1 MPGKVSDYMTRKLV
15 TISPNMGVREA
26 YFLMRDKDIRHLP
39 VVENDELVGIISDRQ
54 LRRPNWAD
62 EAPDI
67 EHPYLLSDDLNV
79 GDVMVTDV
87 ISCHTYETLSKANQK
102 LLDHNVGALPVLDKT
117 ETLVG
122 ILSAVD
128 LLGALQD
135 MLQREKSQKK
145 LRA

>member
-15 TISPNMGVREA
+15 TVTLIQAYAS

-39 VVENDELVGIISDRQ
+39 VVDGDTLVGIISDRQ

-67 EHPYLLSDDLNV
+67 AHPYLLSDDLTV
-79 GDVMVTDV
+79 GDVMVKDV
-87 ISCHTYETLSKANQK
+87 IVSHTYETLTKANQR
-102 LLDHNVGALPVLDKT
+102 LLDHNIGAMPVLDKT
-117 ETLVG
+117 EELVG

-128 LLGALQD
+128 LLTAFQD
-135 MLQREKSQKK
+135 ILKREKSLK
-145 LRA
+145 RAKG

>member
-15 TISPNMGVREA
+15 TISPEKGIREA

-39 VVENDELVGIISDRQ
+39 VVENNELVGIISDRQ

-67 EHPYLLSDDLNV
+67 EHPYLLSDDLTV
-79 GDVMVTDV
+79 GDVMVKDIIT
-87 ISCHTYETLSKANQK
+87 CNTYETLSKANQK
-102 LLDHNVGALPVLDKT
+102 LLDHNIGAMPVLDKT
-117 ETLVG
+117 GDLVG

-128 LLGALQD
+128 LLAALQD
-135 MLQREKSQKK
+135 ILKREKSQKK
-145 LRA
+145 LRT

>member
-15 TISPNMGVREA
+15 TVTHDTGVREA

-39 VVENDELVGIISDRQ
+39 VVDGDTLVGIISDRQ

-67 EHPYLLSDDLNV
+67 AHPYLLSDDLTV
-79 GDVMVTDV
+79 GDVMVKDV
-87 ISCHTYETLSKANQK
+87 IVSHTYETLTKANQR
-102 LLDHNVGALPVLDKT
+102 LLDHNIGAMPVLDKT
-117 ETLVG
+117 EELVG

-128 LLGALQD
+128 LLTAFQD
-135 MLQREKSQKK
+135 ILKREKSLK
-145 LRA
+145 RAKG